1 MAGMGGSTLRAVWL
15 AFAALVL
22 LRVVYLAEY
31 VELPFLY
38 GPLFDAQVYLAQ
50 ADALRAGRFGDATL
64 LAFSPLYGYLL
75 AALGAHAAS
84 IAPVLLQ
91 LALGIAN
98 VALIW
103 RIGRALFGAQ
113 AGAWGAGWYAA
124 YGPLLC
130 FETKIMSE
138 TVGLSL
144 LLCALDRFV
153 SPRFA
158 AGSWRTSLGCG
169 LLLALAVL
177 MRASLLLCLP
187 FFALAALLLPAVEQN
202 ADEQPAAPFALRPA
216 LRRTLGVTL
225 GVLLVLGGY
234 GLFTR
239 AHSGLFVPVILTS
252 NSASQATRGEFQGDL
267 RAFEASAGRPVGAW
281 SVVEQAEARLRA
293 LHSGRPDPAAARAG
307 VDLLGWLRQLPRKTW
322 MTFRDAESTF
332 DYGYYGERSELP
344 VLYVTFASFGMLAC
358 FAALG
363 VWRALR
369 ESKRRALLA
378 FAPVLA
384 GVLAVTTLFHPSTR
398 YRLPLLVV
406 FAPLAGL
413 AWAHAQRS
421 LTEARRGPL
430 LALCGLTLLFAGLN
444 ASRGL
449 ERPGIWQL
457 RVAEAAAVAGDL
469 PECRARLRAAVA
481 AEPRAADVRDRARYV
496 ASLLPACGQ
505 PDRVRAPGGDRA
517 SPLFAPG
524 STARPPTKVP

>member
-1 MAGMGGSTLRAVWL
+1 MVGMDGSTRRAVWL

-50 ADALRAGRFGDATL
+50 ADAVRAGRFGDATL

-84 IAPVLLQ
+84 LGPVLLQ
-91 LALGIAN
+91 LALGVAN

-103 RIGRALFGAQ
+103 RIGRALFGAP

-138 TVGLSL
+138 ILGLSL
-144 LLCALDRFV
+144 LLCALAVFV
-153 SPRFA
+153 SRRFA
-158 AGSWRTSLGCG
+158 AGGWPASLGCG

-177 MRASLLLCLP
+177 ARASLLFCLP
-187 FFALAALLLPAVEQN
+187 FFALAAALLPA
-202 ADEQPAAPFALRPA
+202 ADAQPAGPVPFARRPA
-216 LRRTLGVTL
+216 PRRTLGVTL

-252 NSASQATRGEFQGDL
+252 NSAAQATRGEFAGDL
-267 RAFEASAGRPVGAW
+267 RLFQASSGQPVGAW
-281 SVVEQAEARLRA
+281 SVVEQAEARLGA
-293 LHSGRPDPAAARAG
+293 LRSGRPDPASARAG
-307 VDLLGWLRQLPRKTW
+307 VDVLGWLRQLPRKTW
-322 MTFRDAESTF
+322 LTFRDAESSF
-332 DYGYYGERSELP
+332 DYGYYGERSEVP
-344 VLYVTFASFGMLAC
+344 ALYVTFASFGMLAC

-363 VWRALR
+363 AWLALR
-369 ESKRRALLA
+369 AGNRRALLA
-378 FAPVLA
+378 LAPVLV
-384 GVLAVTTLFHPSTR
+384 GVLAVTTLFHPGTR

-413 AWAHAQRS
+413 VWARAYRG
-421 LTEARRGPL
+421 LTEARRAPL

-444 ASRGL
+444 ANRGL
-449 ERPGIWQL
+449 SRPGIWQL
-457 RVAEAAAVAGDL
+457 RAAEAAAVAGDL
-469 PECRARLRAAVA
+469 PECRIRLRAAAA
-481 AEPRAADVRDRARYV
+481 AEPDAADVRDRARYV
-496 ASLLPACGQ
+496 ASLLPACGR
-505 PDRVRAPGGDRA
+505 PERVRAPGGDRVA
-517 SPLFAPG
+517 PLFAPG
-524 STARPPTKVP
+524 STGRPPTKVP